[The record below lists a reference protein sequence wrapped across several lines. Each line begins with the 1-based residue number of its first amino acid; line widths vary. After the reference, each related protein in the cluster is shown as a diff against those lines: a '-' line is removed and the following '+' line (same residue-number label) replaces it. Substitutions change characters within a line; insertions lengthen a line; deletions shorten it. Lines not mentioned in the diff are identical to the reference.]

1 MLVVIDTN
9 ELLRMAS
16 ASDMSPLFAAWR
28 AGRFDL
34 ALSNELLAEMRDA
47 ADKPRVRRFLS
58 AVRLQ
63 RFIGVAIEEAIFV
76 EPALSFP
83 HCRDPKDDVVIATA
97 VAAHA
102 GYIVTN
108 DEDLHEA
115 ALAARLR
122 DEGGIQAVWPNEFI
136 EVLSSGQ

>member
-1 MLVVIDTN
+1 MIVVIDTN

-16 ASDMSPLFAAWR
+16 ASNMSPLFAAWR
-28 AGRFDL
+28 ADRFDL
-34 ALSNELLAEMRDA
+34 ALSSELLAEMLDA

-58 AVRLQ
+58 AARIQ
-63 RFIGVAIEEAIFV
+63 RFIGVAIDEAVFV

-102 GYIVTN
+102 EYIVTN
-108 DEDLHEA
+108 DGDLHEA
-115 ALAARLR
+115 ALATRLR
-122 DEGGIQAVWPNEFI
+122 DECGIQVVWPNEFL
-136 EVLSSGQ
+136 ETLSSGR

>member
-1 MLVVIDTN
+1 M
-9 ELLRMAS
+9 
-16 ASDMSPLFAAWR
+16 
-28 AGRFDL
+28 
-34 ALSNELLAEMRDA
+34 
-47 ADKPRVRRFLS
+47 
-58 AVRLQ
+58 
-63 RFIGVAIEEAIFV
+63 FV

-122 DEGGIQAVWPNEFI
+122 DECGIQVVWPNEFI